1 MLPHP
6 TSASPDGAS
15 STLLRCARCRA
26 RNRVPAARLGEN
38 PTCSRCHTSLVPS
51 TPVTVTDDEWPTEV
65 LASPMPVLVDF
76 WAPWCGPCR
85 AMAPVLDQLA
95 AETRGRLKVAKLNV
109 DENPRMAAAFQ
120 VQAIPTLILFDGG
133 QKRDEIRGALPKAA
147 LRERLDRHLR
157 AQRDS

>member
-1 MLPHP
+1 MLPR
-6 TSASPDGAS
+6 SSSPAPEGAA
-15 STLLRCARCRA
+15 STLLRCPQCRA
-26 RNRVPAARLGEN
+26 RNRVSAARLAEN
-38 PTCSRCHTSLVPS
+38 PTCSRCHTPLVPS
-51 TPVTVTDDEWPTEV
+51 APVTVTDDEWPTEV

-95 AETRGRLKVAKLNV
+95 AEARGRVKIAKLNV

-133 QKRDEIRGALPKAA
+133 QKRDEMRGALPKAA
-147 LRERLDRHLR
+147 LRARLGRYL
-157 AQRDS
+157 

>member
-1 MLPHP
+1 
-6 TSASPDGAS
+6 
-15 STLLRCARCRA
+15 
-26 RNRVPAARLGEN
+26 
-38 PTCSRCHTSLVPS
+38 
-51 TPVTVTDDEWPTEV
+51 VTVTDDEWPTEV

-95 AETRGRLKVAKLNV
+95 AEARGRVKIAKLNV

-133 QKRDEIRGALPKAA
+133 QKRDEMRGALPKAV
-147 LRERLDRHLR
+147 LR
-157 AQRDS
+157 ARLGRYL